1 MKKHQLVKTLISS
14 ALILPAVVSIQ
25 APSTEAATTTQIA
38 SAVQKAIS
46 NSQILRRATS
56 IEWNGDG
63 KTRPYTEYNNT
74 KAAYY
79 YAEKL
84 VKAMPSSNT
93 KVVYQAKLGEV
104 KTQIDRAVAYIDAIT
119 AGEKIVV
126 KKNAL
131 QSQVN
136 KGLLTAETE
145 SLYHSL
151 SFEIGKQAKLL
162 DRVYGVTTREY
173 IRQYYKQTSERL
185 RDDLSYPVTAKMA
198 LDQIETS
205 KSNEEILRESKKV
218 LMFLQ
223 VVPQKSF
230 KEQLTVRWKSLEGKV
245 PSTIQDAEYKNLL
258 SVYNNMAELE
268 KTIKPGVS
276 SPKVPLL
283 FEETKNGIAQVGHE
297 LAKRK
302 LDETLTN
309 VMNNLYLSV
318 SEIKTLLTKKA
329 AEKGIPPE
337 IVKSIALTENGNFQQ
352 FLPNGEVFE
361 SFDNGYGIMQVTP
374 LSEHDTRY
382 DWEKVKYDLGYN
394 IETGVNILLEK
405 WGYSGSRRLPVVND
419 GNKETLENWYFAI
432 IAYNGLSKRND
443 PITSSKATYQEKV
456 YANLSSMKPEI
467 ISEDQLK
474 ISYNP
479 ATGQMLFNDKMLYVT
494 TKKTKSAQ
502 LYKVG
507 DTLSLPSAVNL
518 RKVPTT
524 VNNTPIKQLEKGTAI
539 TIIDQPTEDS
549 NKFNIF
555 TWYKVK
561 VNSTGETGYVASLW

>member
-1 MKKHQLVKTLISS
+1 MKKKQQLIKTIISS
-14 ALILPAVVSIQ
+14 SLILPAVISIQ

-56 IEWNGDG
+56 IEWSGDG

-93 KVVYQAKLGEV
+93 KIVYQANLSEA

-119 AGEKIVV
+119 AGEKIVD

-131 QSQVN
+131 QSQVD
-136 KGLLTAETE
+136 KGLINAETV

-151 SFEIGKQAKLL
+151 SFEIAKQAKLL
-162 DRVYGVTTREY
+162 DRVYGVTTREF
-173 IRQYYKQTSERL
+173 IREYYKKTSERL
-185 RDDLSYPVTAKMA
+185 RDELSYPVTVKMA
-198 LDQIETS
+198 LDQMES
-205 KSNEEILRESKKV
+205 SNSNEEILRESKKV

-223 VVPQKSF
+223 VVPQPSF
-230 KEQLTVRWKSLEGKV
+230 EKQLTAKWDSLKGRV
-245 PSTIQDAEYKNLL
+245 PASIQDVEYKNLL
-258 SVYNNMAELE
+258 SVHNNLAELK
-268 KTIKPGVS
+268 KTIKPGIS
-276 SPKVPLL
+276 SSQVPILY
-283 FEETKNGIAQVGHE
+283 EDTKNRIAQIGNS

-302 LDETLTN
+302 LDESLTS
-309 VMNNLYLSV
+309 VMSNLFLSV

-352 FLPNGEVFE
+352 FLPDGEVFK
-361 SFDNGYGIMQVTP
+361 SPDNGFGIMQVTP
-374 LSEHDTRY
+374 LSENDTRF

-394 IETGVNILLEK
+394 IETGINILLEK
-405 WGYSGSRRLPVVND
+405 WGYSGSRLPIVND
-419 GNKETLENWYFAI
+419 GNMETLENWYFAI
-432 IAYNGLSKRND
+432 MAYNGLSKRND
-443 PITSSKATYQEKV
+443 PFASAEATYQEKV
-456 YANLSSMKPEI
+456 YANLSSLDPEI

-474 ISYNP
+474 ISYNQT
-479 ATGQMLFNDKMLYVT
+479 TGQMLFGDKMQYAT
-494 TKKTKSAQ
+494 TKKTKTAQ

-507 DTLSLPSAVNL
+507 DSLTLPTSVNF
-518 RKVPTT
+518 RNVPTT
-524 VNNTPIKQLEKGTAI
+524 LNNTPIKQLPKGTTI
-539 TIIDQPTEDS
+539 TIMDQPTEDS

-555 TWYKVK
+555 TWYKIK
-561 VNSTGETGYVASLW
+561 INATGETGYIASLW